1 MNVRAVQLMEKGTAK
16 KQKVVVKKTV
26 TKTTTRYARS
36 KRCAICNFR
45 RLGAC
50 IVCVAIII
58 VAVLGGLVLSYKDPK
73 VSYNDFEFTRFD
85 VEMLPILNIPYKLK
99 VAWDCHF
106 TLDNSDNAFHMSTEP
121 TKVYLKYGKDT
132 TIDEVD
138 LQALELKASSSVIE
152 TVSHSRDWEIK
163 DIPNIV
169 SMAADW
175 LAGKDM
181 EYHLM
186 TDLKTKVLFVQKDV
200 KIDCSVIIKG
210 RSLSLKQKMK
220 CDVQYF

>member
-1 MNVRAVQLMEKGTAK
+1 MRAVQLMEKGTAK
-16 KQKVVVKKTV
+16 KQRVVVKRTV

-36 KRCAICNFR
+36 KRCAVCNLR
-45 RLGAC
+45 RLAASIAC
-50 IVCVAIII
+50 VVIII
-58 VAVLGGLVLSYKDPK
+58 VAVLGGLALSYKDPK
-73 VSYNDFEFTRFD
+73 ISYNDFEFTRFD
-85 VEMLPILNIPYKLK
+85 VETIPILNIPYKLK
-99 VAWDCHF
+99 ITWDCHF
-106 TLDNSDNAFHMSTEP
+106 TMDNRENSFQMSTEP

-138 LQALELKASSSVIE
+138 LQALELKAASSVIE

-169 SMAADW
+169 AMAADW

-200 KIDCSVIIKG
+200 KIDCSVIVKG

>member
-106 TLDNSDNAFHMSTEP
+106 TLDNSDNAFHKSTEP

-138 LQALELKASSSVIE
+138 LQALELKAASSVIE

-169 SMAADW
+169 AMAGDW